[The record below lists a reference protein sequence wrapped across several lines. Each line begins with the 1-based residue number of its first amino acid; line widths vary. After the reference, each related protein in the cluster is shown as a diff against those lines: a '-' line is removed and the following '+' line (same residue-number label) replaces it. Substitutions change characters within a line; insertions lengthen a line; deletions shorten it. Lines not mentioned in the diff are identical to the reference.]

1 MTTEALPLLREI
13 QLGKDVFLPTVG
25 VVIPFLHNRFSLLA
39 LDEQNLNDTDTARI
53 TRAVVDV
60 RLPITLRVTSI
71 RPWQAGSRY

>member
-39 LDEQNLNDTDTARI
+39 LDEQNLNDTDT
-53 TRAVVDV
+53 
-60 RLPITLRVTSI
+60 LM
-71 RPWQAGSRY
+71 